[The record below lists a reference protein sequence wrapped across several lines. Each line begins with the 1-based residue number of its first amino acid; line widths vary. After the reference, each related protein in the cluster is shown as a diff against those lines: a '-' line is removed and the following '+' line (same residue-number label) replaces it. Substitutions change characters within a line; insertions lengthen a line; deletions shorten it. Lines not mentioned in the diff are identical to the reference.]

1 LIIFFTFEQTTRAMY
16 IAQNLKFLRKRKGK
30 SQEEMAQALGL
41 NRSTYSGYENE
52 VAQPSLE
59 LLLHLAQSENIP
71 LEALLSQQLAQL
83 SNTEL
88 ELLVGS
94 WRKEASGQHLRVLT
108 TVVNTQNE
116 EEIEL
121 ISEKVSAGYTSGYAD
136 PSYLQEL
143 PTLRLPFLSKDRKY
157 RAFPIAGDS
166 MPPVVHGSYV
176 VGEFVQDWLRLPN
189 NTPCVVVTKEDG
201 IVFKYVQNL
210 LQDQQILRLSSTN
223 PLYQPFDVPVAEV
236 LEVWRFV
243 SYISKELPDIQLDHT
258 ALGSQL
264 RAMQA
269 DLQKALRSQNK

>member
-1 LIIFFTFEQTTRAMY
+1 MY
-16 IAQNLKFLRKRKGK
+16 IAQNLKFLRKRKVK
-30 SQEEMAQALGL
+30 SQEEMAQSLGL

-59 LLLHLAQSENIP
+59 ILLQIAQTEKIP
-71 LEALLSQQLAQL
+71 LEILLSKSLEKF
-83 SNTEL
+83 STTEFDAFQ
-88 ELLVGS
+88 GA
-94 WRKEASGQHLRVLT
+94 WKGQANGQNLRVLT

-136 PSYLQEL
+136 PNYLQEL
-143 PTLRLPFLSKDRKY
+143 PTMRLPFLSKDRKY
-157 RAFPIAGDS
+157 RAFPIIGDS

-176 VGEFVQDWLRLPN
+176 VGEFVQDWLRLPS
-189 NTPCVVVTKEDG
+189 NTPCVVVTKAEG

-210 LQDQQILRLSSTN
+210 LQEQQLLRLSSTN
-223 PLYQPFDVPVAEV
+223 PLYAPFDVSVAEV

-243 SYISKELPDIQLDHT
+243 SYISKELPDIQIDS
-258 ALGSQL
+258 ASLGTQI

-269 DLQKALRSQNK
+269 DLQVVLGQYNK

>member
-1 LIIFFTFEQTTRAMY
+1 MLIFEQRISIMH

-59 LLLHLAQSENIP
+59 LLLQLAQSEKLP
-71 LEALLSQQLAQL
+71 LEVLLSQPLDKLPAA
-83 SNTEL
+83 EL
-88 ELLVGS
+88 DAFQGA
-94 WRKEASGQHLRVLT
+94 WRGEASGQNLRVLT

-136 PSYLQEL
+136 PNYLQEL

-176 VGEFVQDWLRLPN
+176 VGEFVQDWLRLPS
-189 NTPCVVVTKEDG
+189 NTPCVVVTKADG

-210 LQDQQILRLSSTN
+210 LQEQQILRLSSTN
-223 PLYQPFDVPVAEV
+223 PLYAPFEVPVAEV
-236 LEVWRFV
+236 LEIWRFV
-243 SYISKELPDIQLDHT
+243 SYISRELPDIQLDH
-258 ALGSQL
+258 AGLGSQI

-269 DLQKALRSQNK
+269 DLQAALRGHNK

>member
-1 LIIFFTFEQTTRAMY
+1 MY
-16 IAQNLKFLRKRKGK
+16 IAQNLKFLRKKKGK
-30 SQEEMAQALGL
+30 SQEEMAQSLGL

-59 LLLHLAQSENIP
+59 LLLQLAQSENIP
-71 LEALLSQQLAQL
+71 LEVLLSKQLDRFTTSEMDQ
-83 SNTEL
+83 
-88 ELLVGS
+88 LVGS
-94 WRKEASGQHLRVLT
+94 WRKEASGQNLRVLT
-108 TVVNTQNE
+108 TVVNAQNE

-136 PSYLQEL
+136 PTYLQEL

-189 NTPCVVVTKEDG
+189 NIPCVVVTKEDG

-223 PLYQPFDVPVAEV
+223 PLYEPFEVPVSEV

-243 SYISKELPDIQLDHT
+243 SYISKELPDVQLDH
-258 ALGSQL
+258 AGLGSQL

-269 DLQKALRSQNK
+269 DLQSALRSQNK

>member
-1 LIIFFTFEQTTRAMY
+1 MH

-59 LLLHLAQSENIP
+59 LLLQLAQSEQIP
-71 LEALLSQQLAQL
+71 LEVLLSKPLDKLPAA
-83 SNTEL
+83 EL
-88 ELLVGS
+88 DAFQGA
-94 WRKEASGQHLRVLT
+94 WRGEASGQHLRVLT
-108 TVVNTQNE
+108 TVVNAQNE

-136 PSYLQEL
+136 PNYLQEL

-176 VGEFVQDWLRLPN
+176 VGEFVQDWLRLPS

-210 LQDQQILRLSSTN
+210 LQEQQILRLSSTN
-223 PLYQPFDVPVAEV
+223 PLYAPFEVPVAEV

-243 SYISKELPDIQLDHT
+243 SYISRELPDIQLDHA
-258 ALGSQL
+258 ALGSQI

-269 DLQKALRSQNK
+269 DLQTALRSHNK

>member
-1 LIIFFTFEQTTRAMY
+1 MLIFEQRISIMH

-59 LLLHLAQSENIP
+59 LLLQLAQSEKLP
-71 LEALLSQQLAQL
+71 LEVLLSQPLDKLPAA
-83 SNTEL
+83 EL
-88 ELLVGS
+88 DAFQGA
-94 WRKEASGQHLRVLT
+94 WRGEASGQHLRVLT

-136 PSYLQEL
+136 PNYLQEL

-176 VGEFVQDWLRLPN
+176 VGEFVQDWLRLPS
-189 NTPCVVVTKEDG
+189 NTPCVVVTKADG

-210 LQDQQILRLSSTN
+210 LQEQQILRLSSTN
-223 PLYQPFDVPVAEV
+223 PLYAPFEVPVAEV

-243 SYISKELPDIQLDHT
+243 SYISRELPDIQLDHT
-258 ALGSQL
+258 GLGSQI

-269 DLQKALRSQNK
+269 DLQSALRGHNK

>member
-1 LIIFFTFEQTTRAMY
+1 MMY
-16 IAQNLKFLRKRKGK
+16 IAPNLKFLRKRKGF
-30 SQEEMAQALGL
+30 SQEEMAQSLGL

-59 LLLHLAQSENIP
+59 MLLQLAQAEKIP
-71 LEALLSQQLAQL
+71 LEVLLSQNLAQL
-83 SNTEL
+83 SISEL
-88 ELLVGS
+88 EAFQS
-94 WRKEASGQHLRVLT
+94 AWRGEARGQNLRVLT
-108 TVVNTQNE
+108 TLVNAQNE

-157 RAFPIAGDS
+157 RAFPIVGDS

-176 VGEFVQDWLRLPN
+176 VGEFVQDWLRLPT

-223 PLYQPFDVPVAEV
+223 PLYAPFDVHVAEV
-236 LEVWRFV
+236 LEIWRFV
-243 SYISKELPDIQLDHT
+243 SYISRELPDIQLDHA
-258 ALGSQL
+258 ALGSQI
-264 RAMQA
+264 RAIQA
-269 DLQKALRSQNK
+269 DLQSALRNQLK

>member
-1 LIIFFTFEQTTRAMY
+1 MF
-16 IAQNLKFLRKRKGK
+16 IAQNLKYLRKRKGK
-30 SQEEMAQALGL
+30 SQEEMAQILGL

-59 LLLHLAQSENIP
+59 LLLQLAQTEKIP
-71 LEALLSQQLAQL
+71 LEIILSKSLAKMSAQDLDALQGAWK
-83 SNTEL
+83 
-88 ELLVGS
+88 G
-94 WRKEASGQHLRVLT
+94 EASGQHLRVLT
-108 TVVNTQNE
+108 TVVNVQNE

-136 PSYLQEL
+136 PTYLQEL

-157 RAFPIAGDS
+157 RAFPIVGDS

-176 VGEFVQDWLRLPN
+176 VGEFVQDWLRLPS

-210 LQDQQILRLSSTN
+210 LQEQQILRLSSTN
-223 PLYQPFDVPVAEV
+223 PLYAPFEV
-236 LEVWRFV
+236 HVSEVIEVWRFV
-243 SYISKELPDIQLDHT
+243 SYISKELPDIQLDG
-258 ALGSQL
+258 ASIGAQL

-269 DLQKALRSQNK
+269 DLQAALRKENN

>member
-1 LIIFFTFEQTTRAMY
+1 LLIFEQSISIMH

-59 LLLHLAQSENIP
+59 LLLQLAQSEKLP
-71 LEALLSQQLAQL
+71 LEVLLSQPLDKLPAA
-83 SNTEL
+83 EL
-88 ELLVGS
+88 DAFQGA
-94 WRKEASGQHLRVLT
+94 WRGEASGQNLRVLT

-136 PSYLQEL
+136 PNYLQEL

-176 VGEFVQDWLRLPN
+176 VGEFVQDWLRMPS
-189 NTPCVVVTKEDG
+189 NTPCVVVTKADG

-210 LQDQQILRLSSTN
+210 LQEQQILRLSSTN
-223 PLYQPFDVPVAEV
+223 PLYAPFDVHVSEV
-236 LEVWRFV
+236 LEIWRFV
-243 SYISKELPDIQLDHT
+243 SYISRELPDIQLDH
-258 ALGSQL
+258 ASLGSQI
-264 RAMQA
+264 RAIQA
-269 DLQKALRSQNK
+269 DLQTALRSHNK

>member
-1 LIIFFTFEQTTRAMY
+1 LIFLFIFEQRIATMY
-16 IAQNLKFLRKRKGK
+16 IAQNLKFLRKKKGK
-30 SQEEMAQALGL
+30 SQEEMAQSLGL

-59 LLLHLAQSENIP
+59 LLLQLAQSENIP
-71 LEALLSQQLAQL
+71 LEVLLSKELDKFP
-83 SNTEL
+83 STEL
-88 ELLVGS
+88 DALVGS
-94 WRKEASGQHLRVLT
+94 WRQEASGQNLRVLT

-136 PSYLQEL
+136 PTYLQEL

-157 RAFPIAGDS
+157 RAFPISGDS

-210 LQDQQILRLSSTN
+210 LQDQQVLRLSSTN
-223 PLYQPFDVPVAEV
+223 PLYAPFEVPVSEV

-243 SYISKELPDIQLDHT
+243 SYISRELPDIQLDH
-258 ALGSQL
+258 AGLGTQL

-269 DLQKALRSQNK
+269 DLQAALRTQYK

>member
-1 LIIFFTFEQTTRAMY
+1 MF
-16 IAQNLKFLRKRKGK
+16 IAQNLKYLRKRKGK
-30 SQEEMAQALGL
+30 SQEEMAQILGL

-59 LLLHLAQSENIP
+59 LLLQLAQTEKIP
-71 LEALLSQQLAQL
+71 LEIILSKSLAKMSAQDLDALQGAWK
-83 SNTEL
+83 
-88 ELLVGS
+88 G
-94 WRKEASGQHLRVLT
+94 EASGQHLRVLT
-108 TVVNTQNE
+108 TVVNAQNE

-136 PSYLQEL
+136 PTYLQEL

-157 RAFPIAGDS
+157 RAFPIVGDS

-176 VGEFVQDWLRLPN
+176 VGEFVQDWLRLPS

-210 LQDQQILRLSSTN
+210 LQEQQILRLSSTN
-223 PLYQPFDVPVAEV
+223 PLYAPFEV
-236 LEVWRFV
+236 HVSEVIEVWRFV
-243 SYISKELPDIQLDHT
+243 SYISKELPDIQLDD
-258 ALGSQL
+258 ASIGAQL

-269 DLQKALRSQNK
+269 DLQAALRKENN

>member
-1 LIIFFTFEQTTRAMY
+1 MLIFEQRISIMH

-59 LLLHLAQSENIP
+59 LLLQLAQSEKLP
-71 LEALLSQQLAQL
+71 LEVLLSQPLDKLPAA
-83 SNTEL
+83 EL
-88 ELLVGS
+88 DAFQGA
-94 WRKEASGQHLRVLT
+94 WRGEASGQNLRVLT

-136 PSYLQEL
+136 PNYLQEL

-176 VGEFVQDWLRLPN
+176 VGEFVQDWLRLPS
-189 NTPCVVVTKEDG
+189 NTPCVIVTKADG

-210 LQDQQILRLSSTN
+210 LQEQQILRLSSTN
-223 PLYQPFDVPVAEV
+223 PLYAPFEVPVAEV
-236 LEVWRFV
+236 LEIWRFV
-243 SYISKELPDIQLDHT
+243 SYISRELPDIQLDH
-258 ALGSQL
+258 AGLGSQI

-269 DLQKALRSQNK
+269 DLQAALRGHNK

>member
-1 LIIFFTFEQTTRAMY
+1 LLIFEQRISIMH

-59 LLLHLAQSENIP
+59 LLLQLAQSEKLP
-71 LEALLSQQLAQL
+71 LEVLLSQPLDKLPAA
-83 SNTEL
+83 EL
-88 ELLVGS
+88 DAFQGA
-94 WRKEASGQHLRVLT
+94 WRGEASGQNLRVLT

-136 PSYLQEL
+136 PNYLQEL

-176 VGEFVQDWLRLPN
+176 VGEFVQDWLRLPS
-189 NTPCVVVTKEDG
+189 NTPCVVVTKADG

-210 LQDQQILRLSSTN
+210 LQEQQILRLSSTN
-223 PLYQPFDVPVAEV
+223 PLYAPFEVPVAEV

-243 SYISKELPDIQLDHT
+243 SYISRELPDIQLDH
-258 ALGSQL
+258 AGLGSQI

-269 DLQKALRSQNK
+269 DLQTALRGQHK

>member
-1 LIIFFTFEQTTRAMY
+1 LIIFFTFEQTTRAMH

-59 LLLHLAQSENIP
+59 LLLQLAQSENLP
-71 LEALLSQQLAQL
+71 LEVLLSKSLAKL
-83 SNTEL
+83 PAAEL
-88 ELLVGS
+88 DAFQGA
-94 WRKEASGQHLRVLT
+94 WIGEASGQNLRVLT
-108 TVVNTQNE
+108 TVVNAQNE

-136 PSYLQEL
+136 PNYLQEL

-157 RAFPIAGDS
+157 RAFPIVGDS

-176 VGEFVQDWLRLPN
+176 VGEFVQDWLRLPS

-210 LQDQQILRLSSTN
+210 LQAQQILRLSSTN
-223 PLYQPFDVPVAEV
+223 PLYAPFDVPVGEV

-243 SYISKELPDIQLDHT
+243 SYISRELPDIQLDHA
-258 ALGSQL
+258 ALGSQI

-269 DLQKALRSQNK
+269 DLQTALRGHNK